1 MAAESMIRNLAAQAT
16 VIWPEEAHLLERY
29 GLPARPRIADIG
41 CGSGEIAVRLA
52 RRFPEAQVVGIDV
65 LEEPLAYA
73 RDRHA
78 HLGERVRFEQGDA
91 FALRF
96 EDGAFDLVVCRHVTQ
111 SVPEPLRLLAELV
124 RVCRPGG
131 WLHVLSEDYGMIHFP
146 DPAIDRI
153 WDEALRSYS
162 RDTRVSERI
171 GRSTLGLM
179 ARLGIRELR
188 VDYVVVDTL
197 RVPREPLAE
206 IFRAWR
212 DGYAATLESH
222 ARWAPGE
229 AVALFDRAIAAVLDP
244 DAYVVWHVPVVS
256 GQKPDSS

>member
-16 VIWPEEAHLLERY
+16 VIWPEESRLLERY
-29 GLPARPRIADIG
+29 VLPARPRIADIG
-41 CGSGEIAVRLA
+41 CGSGEISARLA
-52 RRFPEAQVVGIDV
+52 RRFPDAQVIGIDV
-65 LEEPLAYA
+65 LERPLAYA

-78 HLGERVRFEQGDA
+78 QQSERLRFEQGDA

-96 EDGAFDLVVCRHVTQ
+96 DDGAFDLVVCRHVTQ
-111 SVPEPLRLLAELV
+111 SVPEPHRLLAELV

-131 WLHVLSEDYGMIHFP
+131 WLHILSEDYGMIHFP

-153 WDEALRSYS
+153 WDEALRAYS
-162 RDTRVSERI
+162 RDTGVSERI
-171 GRSTLGLM
+171 GRSTLGLIS
-179 ARLGIRELR
+179 RLALTDLR
-188 VDYVVVDTL
+188 VDYVVVDTQ
-197 RVPREPLAE
+197 RVPRAPLAE

-229 AVALFDRAIAAVLDP
+229 AVALFDRAISAVLDP

-256 GQKPDSS
+256 GQKPG